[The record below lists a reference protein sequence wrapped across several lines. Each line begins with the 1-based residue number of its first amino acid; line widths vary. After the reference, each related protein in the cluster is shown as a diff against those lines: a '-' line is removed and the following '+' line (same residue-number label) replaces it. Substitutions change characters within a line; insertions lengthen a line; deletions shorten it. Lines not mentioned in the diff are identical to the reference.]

1 MTRRGD
7 RVRRGDVRGG
17 VLQRG
22 AARGGV
28 AARREAARTSDA
40 RRGGMRREGV
50 ALVVVVALLG
60 ILFVVG
66 VVFLRSMRF
75 ETNNLAS
82 QQKRVDKESAI
93 ASVMNVVSD
102 VLVEG
107 VVGQGGAPYASSQMN
122 GLLDGS
128 GRPIHPTYGEVYGVH
143 TLFGQA
149 EAEAVDPA
157 SPYQGSLAYVI
168 SSDVE
173 RIVSGAP
180 FALPPSRGNPDA
192 RTVLTAPATDYDN
205 DGVITSAD
213 WVLDGEDADGN
224 PIKLWQDGYI
234 AIFGG
239 SPAADG
245 MADWADADGDGVN
258 DARSVS
264 LRAFGLPE
272 EEIRA
277 LAREVNEPLNM
288 TADPSLA
295 LRVVDHGAMVN
306 LSWSHPLLV
315 NTILTND
322 YKARP
327 SNWSGQLSREYS
339 PTTEEPVLRRR
350 GGLIPPR
357 QLPVTKLH
365 GNPFVL
371 DSGELTDK
379 LLVQYPALGAGQWHW
394 WTLRFN
400 EDFDGT
406 GDAWLYNVMSARGT
420 ATDPGSGGW
429 YDRRRHLTTVS
440 YDDLFARGVELTGG
454 RDLQDRMRRLYLQN
468 RNSSDPLVLSSLPF
482 LKFYQYPCVDVDDD
496 GSADVSTCPDFDGD
510 GVTELTVAGRLMLSL
525 PWIEDVL
532 LDPVD
537 GINGFRTDYAHP
549 SVQTAIGLIQANFTA
564 MLLNHATGPDG
575 NGDGLPDQLAEFFRQ
590 GNVNFEG
597 LPQIGDVDGSGAV
610 DRFDLIAVL
619 AASLTANLI
628 DYADQDVD
636 HLIQDGLGRYVPD
649 YENYEYDDPSTPIPI
664 RVSNP
669 TSARFGQVAT
679 YVDQFGQQQIESVY
693 GVERQPYIT
702 EVVAMRYQ
710 NLPSRT
716 GYAVELFSPYNDRLF
731 DLRRYAI
738 YVVNQGQAFEAGK
751 LFRIDQNDTF
761 PVLPQPAEIINTPP
775 LSRAPGFFCV
785 LMDGTSDGDSIAN
798 TLFYENCPT
807 DRPNNPYYLNATNQ
821 PFELQ
826 TGDTIYLVRFSTGFD
841 GAFHPVDQFFLNDP
855 EMAVEETYSDAE
867 PFAGGHLME
876 RPMRRQSD
884 ADQGLN
890 IVHNWMVPVAHAL
903 EFDAFTDTGECR
915 HTLGTWNEL
924 FVDNDYDGNEA
935 IRNVEVELAD
945 TGQLRTAF
953 PTTGSMLYLMRY
965 ANQRTGA
972 FTRLLQQEKNQ
983 VDNGRLPVF
992 DNGFIGVDGNGN
1004 PLQVY
1009 WHHVDPAT
1017 SAGNVPGG
1025 VKQLPWGQSVFDHFT
1040 SLPLGSVKDVDWDYT
1055 SPYVDSGGLRVS
1067 GRINLN
1073 SAPWPVLAGLPVTK
1087 AADMPRPYY
1096 FDKTWDSNGQI
1107 FYQMKDRMRIAM
1119 EQPLLSDAER
1129 QNGDQ
1134 LDPNATY
1141 PIGYRLAKAIAA
1153 YRGATQLDDVD
1164 GANNPEVTGDY
1175 ESERSWSG
1183 PAARRRGTGFVSVGE
1198 LANLRATSA
1207 SDTIPDWYSAYR
1219 FDLGISDRRVDLG
1232 RGPVMREDFAEAVSL
1247 LAALG
1252 DWTTT
1257 RSHVFTVYGTVRG
1270 SADFDGNGALDAAE
1284 GTRVDELERRAIRFQ
1299 ETLDRLPAML
1309 GKPAP
1314 SRIGERVIALHSG
1327 TYFD

>member
-7 RVRRGDVRGG
+7 RVKREEI
-17 VLQRG
+17 
-22 AARGGV
+22 RGGV
-28 AARREAARTSDA
+28 AARPEASRTRGA
-40 RRGGMRREGV
+40 RRGGVRRGGARREGV

-75 ETNNLAS
+75 ETNSLAS
-82 QQKRVDKESAI
+82 QQKRVDRESAI
-93 ASVMNVVSD
+93 ASVMNVVSG

-128 GRPIHPTYGEVYGVH
+128 GRPIRPTYGEVYGVH

-157 SPYQGSLAYVI
+157 NPYQGSRAFVI

-180 FALPPSRGNPDA
+180 FVIPPSRGNPDM

-205 DGVITSAD
+205 DGAITSAD

-245 MADWADADGDGVN
+245 VADWADADGDGVN

-295 LRVVDHGAMVN
+295 LKVVDHGAMVN

-322 YKARP
+322 YKVRP

-406 GDAWLYNVMSARGT
+406 GDAWLYNVMSTRGT

-440 YDDLFARGVELTGG
+440 HDDLFARGVELSGG

-468 RNSSDPLVLSSLPF
+468 RGNSDPLVLSSLPF

-496 GSADVSTCPDFDGD
+496 GSADVNSCPDFDGD
-510 GVTELTVAGRLMLSL
+510 GLTELTVAGRLMLSL

-549 SVQTAIGLIQANFTA
+549 RVQTAIGLIQANFTA

-575 NGDGLPDQLAEFFRQ
+575 NGDGLPDQLAEFFR

-597 LPQIGDVDGSGAV
+597 VPQIGDVDGSGAV

-669 TSARFGQVAT
+669 TSARFGQVVT
-679 YVDQFGQQQIESVY
+679 YLDAFGQQQIESVY

-702 EVVAMRYQ
+702 EVVAMRPRVPLY
-710 NLPSRT
+710 T

-751 LFRIDQNDTF
+751 LYRIDQNETF
-761 PVLPQPAEIINTPP
+761 PVLPQPAELINTPP
-775 LSRAPGFFCV
+775 LSRPPGYFRVLLNGQSGDPKSHPFFEQCQEVAPNTV
-785 LMDGTSDGDSIAN
+785 YYMDAPSQA
-798 TLFYENCPT
+798 FEFEN
-807 DRPNNPYYLNATNQ
+807 
-821 PFELQ
+821 
-826 TGDTIYLVRFSTGFD
+826 GDTIYLVKFNSGFN

-855 EMAVEETYSDAE
+855 EMAVEEQYNRSPYET
-867 PFAGGHLME
+867 GHSME

-903 EFDAFTDTGECR
+903 EFDAFTDADECR
-915 HTLGTWNEL
+915 HSLGTWNEL
-924 FVDNDYDGNEA
+924 FVENDYDGNEA
-935 IRNVEVELAD
+935 IRNVEVEFAD
-945 TGQLRTAF
+945 TGQLRTAY

-1004 PLQVY
+1004 PVQVY
-1009 WHHVDPAT
+1009 WHHVDPT
-1017 SAGNVPGG
+1017 LSAANVPGG

-1040 SLPLGSVKDVDWDYT
+1040 SLPLGSVKDVDWDFT
-1055 SPYVDSGGLRVS
+1055 SPYVDAGGLRVS

-1073 SAPWPVLAGLPVTK
+1073 SAPWSVLAGLPVRK
-1087 AADMPRPYY
+1087 AADMPRGYY
-1096 FDKTWDSNGQI
+1096 FDKTWDSNGRI
-1107 FYQMKDRMRIAM
+1107 LYQMKDRMRIAM

-1164 GANNPEVTGDY
+1164 GANNPEATGNY

-1183 PAARRRGTGFVSVGE
+1183 AAARRRGTGFVSVGE
-1198 LANLRATSA
+1198 LANLRAASA

-1270 SADFDGNGALDAAE
+1270 SADFDGNGALDSAE

-1299 ETLDRLPAML
+1299 ETVDRLPAIL

-1314 SRIGERVIALHSG
+1314 SRIGERVIALQSG